1 MRKTWIA
8 ALALVLPVGC
18 DGGGA
23 QPTEAKHLEL
33 TDAEKA
39 EIEKADRS
47 VEDEEQGRNLTQPK
61 KSARGKKG

>member
-8 ALALVLPVGC
+8 ALALALPLGC
-18 DGGGA
+18 DGGGTP
-23 QPTEAKHLEL
+23 PTGAKHLDL

-47 VEDEEQGRNLTQPK
+47 VEDEEQGLKVIQPK
-61 KSARGKKG
+61 KGGKARKG

>member
-8 ALALVLPVGC
+8 ALALAFPCGC
-18 DGGGA
+18 DGGGTP
-23 QPTEAKHLEL
+23 PTEAKHLEL

-47 VEDEEQGRNLTQPK
+47 VEDEEQGQKITQPK
-61 KSARGKKG
+61 KGGKAKKG